1 MDSKVLEGNI
11 VDVIARR
18 IFPGSIVIEGSK
30 IVSVQEIDKPVENF
44 ILPGLV
50 DAHVHI
56 ESSMLTPSQFASL
69 AIRSGTTQCIS
80 DPHEIA
86 NVLGKEGVRFMIDE
100 SRNTPL
106 KITFGVPSC
115 VPATDFE
122 TSGSRIN
129 AQQVKELLEW
139 DKIGYLSEVMNFPA
153 VISRDKE
160 LIAKIGA
167 AIQKKRVIDG
177 HAPGLRGEM
186 LDQYIK
192 AGISTDHECTTWDEA
207 EEKIS
212 KGMLVLIRE
221 GSAAKN
227 LMVLAGLVDLYP
239 EKIMFCTDDIH
250 PDDLIKGHMNIIF
263 RDAVRLGCDRF
274 NVLRCMTLNP
284 MKHYGLEPAMLQ
296 EGNAADIIVVNE
308 IEKMEVQK
316 TYINGELVYSCGDDI
331 KRKVAKRESPN
342 LFVAKKVKARDISIA
357 AESRRVKVI
366 RVIDGELNTG
376 CEVIEARI
384 KDNMVQ
390 IIGDQDVLKIVV
402 LNRYKASKPSVGLIR
417 GFGLRTGAMVS
428 SIAHDSH
435 NIICVGENDRDII
448 TAINYIVKNKGGIA
462 ISENGKICGIP
473 LPIAGIMTDKNGEE
487 IAQSYKEL
495 NQLARHLGSEL
506 KAPFMTL
513 SFMALLVIPELKISD
528 KGLFDVNNFSYTSL
542 FA

>member
-1 MDSKVLEGNI
+1 
-11 VDVIARR
+11 
-18 IFPGSIVIEGSK
+18 
-30 IVSVQEIDKPVENF
+30 
-44 ILPGLV
+44 
-50 DAHVHI
+50 
-56 ESSMLTPSQFASL
+56 
-69 AIRSGTTQCIS
+69 
-80 DPHEIA
+80 
-86 NVLGKEGVRFMIDE
+86 
-100 SRNTPL
+100 
-106 KITFGVPSC
+106 
-115 VPATDFE
+115 
-122 TSGSRIN
+122 
-129 AQQVKELLEW
+129 
-139 DKIGYLSEVMNFPA
+139 
-153 VISRDKE
+153 
-160 LIAKIGA
+160 
-167 AIQKKRVIDG
+167 
-177 HAPGLRGEM
+177 M